1 MIKPIR
7 GPVHWPKCNVPTTLL
22 PPTHHPQIG
31 RPRKERRKSRAEKD
45 LVHVTKNG
53 KLTRK
58 LRTVTCDKCGTRG
71 HNSRTCTGPRKAKAK
86 GVGNKR
92 KERSAASDVPD
103 ADNSARRSTPTDKG
117 KGVAVD
123 DGKKKKGP
131 PRKKVIVLG

>member
-1 MIKPIR
+1 M
-7 GPVHWPKCNVPTTLL
+7 HWPKCVVPTTLL
-22 PPTHHPQIG
+22 PPAHHPQIG

-45 LVHVTKNG
+45 LVHISKDG

-58 LRTVTCDKCGTRG
+58 LRTVTCDKCGSRG
-71 HNSRTCTGPRKAKAK
+71 HNSRTCTGPRKQKSK

-92 KERSAASDVPD
+92 KERSVASDG
-103 ADNSARRSTPTDKG
+103 ADTSARRSTPADKG

>member
-7 GPVHWPKCNVPTTLL
+7 GPLHWPKCNVPTTML
-22 PPTHHPQIG
+22 PPLHQPQIG
-31 RPRKERRKSRAEKD
+31 RPRKQRRKSRAEVTMSKD
-45 LVHVTKNG
+45 G

-71 HNSRTCTGPRKAKAK
+71 HNSRTCTGPRQAKSKAA
-86 GVGNKR
+86 GNKR

-103 ADNSARRSTPTDKG
+103 NSARRSTATDKG

-131 PRKKVIVLG
+131 PRKKVVVLG